1 MSKTPDT
8 TLISDHEWLAKAEV
22 LTEALP
28 FMRRYSGHRVV
39 IKFGGHAMTDAE
51 ALGSFA
57 KDMVLLHQV
66 GSCPIVVHGGGP
78 QIGEMLNKLNI
89 QSDFVDGLR
98 VTDRDTVSVVEMVL
112 SGAINK
118 AIVAAIHHAEGM
130 AVGISGKDGRL
141 ITAEKMKGGKAG
153 KNGGGNVDLGF
164 VGVPSNIKT
173 DLIEALIDAS
183 MIPVIAPVACGKLNK
198 YTYNI
203 NADTAAGAVSS
214 AMEATRLLML
224 TDVPGVLDGDGK
236 VIPELTVKQAKAMIS
251 DGTVSGGMIP
261 KVETCIDAVNGG
273 TGGAVILDGRQKH
286 AVLVELFTDHGIGTM
301 ITPG

>member
-1 MSKTPDT
+1 MTKTPDSI
-8 TLISDHEWLAKAEV
+8 LVRDHEWFAKAEV

-39 IKFGGHAMTDAE
+39 VKFGGHAMTDAE
-51 ALGSFA
+51 AMESFA

-78 QIGEMLNKLNI
+78 QIGDMLDKLNI
-89 QSDFVDGLR
+89 QSEFVDGLR

-118 AIVAAIHHAEGM
+118 AIVAAIHHAGGM

-141 ITAEKMKGGKAG
+141 ITAEKMKGGKKG
-153 KNGGGNVDLGF
+153 RSGGGVDLGY
-164 VGVPSNIKT
+164 VGVPSSVRT
-173 DLIEALIDAS
+173 DVVDALINTM

-203 NADTAAGAVSS
+203 NADTASGAIS
-214 AMEATRLLML
+214 AAMKATRLLML
-224 TDVPGVLDGDGK
+224 TDVPGVLDGKGK
-236 VIPELTVKQAKAMIS
+236 LIPELTVKKAKAMIAN
-251 DGTVSGGMIP
+251 GTISGGMIP
-261 KVETCIDAVNGG
+261 KVETCIDAVKGG
-273 TGGAVILDGRQKH
+273 AEGAVILDGRQKH
-286 AVLVELFTDHGIGTM
+286 AVLVELFTEHGIGTM
-301 ITPG
+301 ITRG